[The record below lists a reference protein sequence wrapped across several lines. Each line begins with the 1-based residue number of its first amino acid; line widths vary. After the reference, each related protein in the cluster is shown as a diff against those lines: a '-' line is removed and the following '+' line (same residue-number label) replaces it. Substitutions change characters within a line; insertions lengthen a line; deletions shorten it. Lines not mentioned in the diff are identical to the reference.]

1 MNETVKQSVRA
12 VLQVV
17 GAFSVVCGLALALSL
32 CFNVLKT
39 QWDEAYVKT
48 IQEHANPGTLNTPSP
63 SQERGLRWLHL
74 RFRKLLRVRLIP
86 K

>member
-1 MNETVKQSVRA
+1 MNETVKESVRA

-39 QWDEAYVKT
+39 QWDEAHVKT
-48 IQEHANPGTLNTPSP
+48 IQEHANPGTLNTP
-63 SQERGLRWLHL
+63 
-74 RFRKLLRVRLIP
+74 IP
-86 K
+86 KAKSGDCDGYTCGSESCSECA